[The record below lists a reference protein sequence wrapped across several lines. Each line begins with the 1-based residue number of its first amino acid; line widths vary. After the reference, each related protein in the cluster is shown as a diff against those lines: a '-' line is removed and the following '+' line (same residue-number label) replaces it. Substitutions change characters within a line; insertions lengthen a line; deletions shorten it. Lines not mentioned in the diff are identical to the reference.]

1 MFLHVT
7 QAKYIADYKI
17 LLTFNNGELGEVDLS
32 QEFYGEVF
40 EPLKDIHKFKNFKV
54 DMDTIVWA
62 NGADFAPEFLYEL
75 MKKRGYRGE
84 NP

>member
-40 EPLKDIHKFKNFKV
+40 EPLKDIQK
-54 DMDTIVWA
+54 
-62 NGADFAPEFLYEL
+62 
-75 MKKRGYRGE
+75 
-84 NP
+84 